1 MALRDDPHTRNSLQK
16 RVLWPLALCVAA
28 ILPPLY
34 LVWIVLTQTVDL
46 PFADQWA
53 LLPLLE
59 RSYQG
64 TLTLRDLWAQ
74 HNEHRLLFPRLIML
88 ALARLSGWN
97 THVEMLANIALA
109 AGIFGVLAYQLRAT
123 ASMTKMAWIFLL
135 PALSLAI
142 FSLNQAENWWG
153 GWNIQ
158 IFLNVLAVSASIVLL
173 AQPAPSWWT
182 LALAALCGFVATYSY
197 STGLLIW
204 PIGALALL
212 LTAARGSTRDWLRLG
227 AWGVSGAIVIGS
239 FFYAYIWNEQ
249 APPLAAIV
257 RNPRPYLTYAAAYL
271 GAPPTRGAVEYLFGV
286 ITGDVRAICN
296 LGDSD
301 LCGYV
306 NSAAITAG
314 VTGLALF
321 IVSSWALLRA
331 CSLPV
336 LLPYLALGC
345 YALSTGVLTSL
356 GRAVY
361 GNHQALA
368 QRYATTA
375 TLFWI
380 ALLAL
385 LALCAQVYADRRPAR
400 VGALSMIALVTL
412 LIGLSTLQG
421 PDHFRWQYEFLA
433 PARQELLLLNNDEML
448 QRIYPDPQVVREGAE
463 VLRQHR
469 LSVFR

>member
-1 MALRDDPHTRNSLQK
+1 MAWRDDPHTRNSFQK
-16 RVLWPLALCVAA
+16 QVLWPLALGVATL
-28 ILPPLY
+28 LPPLY
-34 LVWIVLTQTVDL
+34 LVWIVLTQTVDV

-59 RSYQG
+59 RSYAG
-64 TLTLRDLWAQ
+64 TLTLPDLWAQ

-97 THVEMLANIALA
+97 TQAEMLANIALA
-109 AGIFGVLAYQLRAT
+109 AGILGVLAYQVRAT
-123 ASMTKMAWIFLL
+123 ASATKMAWLWLL
-135 PALSLAI
+135 PVLSLAI

-173 AQPAPSWWT
+173 LRSAKSWWT
-182 LALAALCGFVATYSY
+182 LALSVLCGFVATYSY
-197 STGLLIW
+197 STGLLLW
-204 PIGALALL
+204 PIGTVALL
-212 LTAARGSTRDWLRLG
+212 LLAARGSRRDWLRLG
-227 AWGVSGAIVIGS
+227 VWCVAGAIGIGS
-239 FFYAYIWNEQ
+239 FFYAYTWSEQ
-249 APPLAAIV
+249 ASPLAAIL
-257 RNPRPYLTYAAAYL
+257 RDPRPYLTYAATYL
-271 GAPPTRGAVEYLFGV
+271 GAAPTRGVVEYLFGV
-286 ITGDVRAICN
+286 ITGDLRAICN

-301 LCGYV
+301 LCAYV
-306 NSAAITAG
+306 NSAAIAAG
-314 VTGLALF
+314 IAGLTLF
-321 IVSSWALLRA
+321 IGVSWALLRVCA
-331 CSLPV
+331 LPTI
-336 LLPYLALGC
+336 LPYLALGF

-368 QRYATTA
+368 QRYATTT

-385 LALCAQVYADRRPAR
+385 LALLARVYADRRAVR
-400 VGALSMIALVTL
+400 AAALSVIALVTL

-421 PDHFRWQYEFLA
+421 RDHFRWQYEFLA
-433 PARQELLLLNNDEML
+433 PARQELLLLTNDELL
-448 QRIYPDPQVVREGAE
+448 QRIYPDPQVVRDGAE

>member
-1 MALRDDPHTRNSLQK
+1 MALRDDPHTRNPFQK
-16 RVLWPLALCVAA
+16 NVLWPLALGVAV

-34 LVWIVLTQTVDL
+34 LVWSVLTQTVDL

-64 TLTLRDLWAQ
+64 TLTPRDLWAQ

-88 ALARLSGWN
+88 VLARLSGWN

-109 AGIFGVLAYQLRAT
+109 AGIFGVLAYQVRAT
-123 ASMTKMAWIFLL
+123 ARMIKLAWLSLL

-158 IFLNVLAVSASIVLL
+158 IFLNVLAVSAGIVLL
-173 AQPAPSWWT
+173 AHSGKSWWA

-212 LTAARGSTRDWLRLG
+212 LVVRGSTHDRLRLG
-227 AWGVSGAIVIGS
+227 FWCGAGTIVIGS

-249 APPLAAIV
+249 APPLAAILG
-257 RNPRPYLTYAAAYL
+257 NPRPYLIYTATYL

-296 LGDSD
+296 LGNSD

-306 NSAAITAG
+306 NNAAIVAG
-314 VTGLALF
+314 VAGLALF
-321 IVSSWALLRA
+321 IGSSWALLRV
-331 CSLPV
+331 CSLPTI
-336 LLPYLALGC
+336 LPYLALGG
-345 YALSTGVLTSL
+345 YALSTGMLTSL

-368 QRYATTA
+368 QRYATTT

-380 ALLAL
+380 ALLTL
-385 LALCAQVYADRRPAR
+385 LALCAGVYADRWLVRA
-400 VGALSMIALVTL
+400 GALGTIALVTL

-433 PARQELLLLNNDEML
+433 PARQELLFLNNDELL
-448 QRIYPDPQVVREGAE
+448 QRIYPDPQVVRDGAE

>member
-1 MALRDDPHTRNSLQK
+1 MALRDDPHTRNPFQK
-16 RVLWPLALCVAA
+16 HALWPLALSVAA
-28 ILPPLY
+28 LLPPLY

-74 HNEHRLLFPRLIML
+74 HNEHRLLFPRLIMVV
-88 ALARLSGWN
+88 LARLSGWN
-97 THVEMLANIALA
+97 THVELLANIALA
-109 AGIFGVLAYQLRAT
+109 AGIFGVLAYQVRAT
-123 ASMTKMAWIFLL
+123 ARLIKMAWLFLL

-142 FSLNQAENWWG
+142 FSLNQAENWWS

-173 AQPAPSWWT
+173 AHPAKSWWR

-212 LTAARGSTRDWLRLG
+212 PAARGSARDWLRLG
-227 AWGVSGAIVIGS
+227 AWCAAGVIVIGS
-239 FFYAYIWNEQ
+239 FFYAYTWNEQ
-249 APPLAAIV
+249 ASPLTAIL
-257 RNPRPYLTYAAAYL
+257 RNPRPYLTYTATYL
-271 GAPPTRGAVEYLFGV
+271 GAPPTRGAVEYLFGAL
-286 ITGDVRAICN
+286 TGDTRAICN
-296 LGDSD
+296 LGDSA
-301 LCGYV
+301 LCGHV
-306 NSAAITAG
+306 NRAAIAAG
-314 VTGLALF
+314 IAGLALF
-321 IVSSWALLRA
+321 IGSSWALLRV
-331 CSLPV
+331 CSLPTI
-336 LLPYLALGC
+336 LPYLALGG
-345 YALSTGVLTSL
+345 YALSTGMLTSL

-368 QRYATTA
+368 QRYATTT

-380 ALLAL
+380 ALVTL
-385 LALCAQVYADRRPAR
+385 LALCARVYADRRVVRA
-400 VGALSMIALVTL
+400 GALGVIALVTL

-421 PDHFRWQYEFLA
+421 RDHFRWQYEFLA
-433 PARQELLLLNNDEML
+433 PARQELLLLNNDELL
-448 QRIYPDPQVVREGAE
+448 QRIYPDPQVVRDGAE